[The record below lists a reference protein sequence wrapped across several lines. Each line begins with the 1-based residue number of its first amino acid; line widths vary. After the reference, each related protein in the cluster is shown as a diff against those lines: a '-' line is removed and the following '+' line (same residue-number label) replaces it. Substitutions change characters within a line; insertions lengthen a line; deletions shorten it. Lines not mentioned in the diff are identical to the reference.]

1 MPGSVQGSRASK
13 WSKLVVQIRAP
24 MYLSTPHLRLSRHGI
39 WYARI
44 VVPAA
49 IRAAHPKLQGE
60 IRLSTGTAQKAHA
73 QAFAQKMCLDFITMF
88 PPMDMD
94 MKPGVDRS
102 LLATMVLDL
111 DPVTGRV
118 KRIETQPHDTEADR
132 AMLRRLV
139 ENPAALFGLQ
149 HMPAHPAASP
159 APAPVVV
166 ETVVAAQ
173 LAQNAQASGAPP
185 GVAAAAAAKRPSS
198 DQDQAA
204 PEHGKPLGAVTAAAP
219 TSAWLSEVIEQWLVI
234 HARNGNLAESTR
246 DDTYAPTMKI
256 FRELVSNDKRMT
268 AAGEIWDVPMGD
280 IQPNDIDRF
289 VEQMWL
295 FPRQQGKRASTC
307 SKEKLASGAPA
318 QRREAAIT
326 RFMRIRK
333 FSQWAAKAGHL
344 PPESAARL
352 DAALIGLKHEPKG
365 TDEPQLLAE
374 SDSDGYVAFSR
385 QELGLLVESD
395 AFSAYAASRPA
406 RYWITLIGLFQG
418 PRIAEASQLRPEDF
432 TVVGDLQCMRITARR
447 RDASGREL
455 DAHGKPIPETRLKT
469 DASRRI
475 LPIHPKLIELGLLEF
490 VQQRRADR
498 KTFLF
503 DLKWQSHGGFGH
515 GPSKDFREL
524 SKAVGVW
531 KLREKVFHSFRSAL
545 AQQLEEAGLDSQL
558 IDWVLGHEV
567 PTIRQKH
574 YARNDGNIN
583 VPLRAVHEALSK
595 TYLDLNIAPWEKVR
609 LARPRHYG
617 RATGQDAD
625 MA

>member
-1 MPGSVQGSRASK
+1 M
-13 WSKLVVQIRAP
+13 
-24 MYLSTPHLRLSRHGI
+24 
-39 WYARI
+39 
-44 VVPAA
+44 PAA

-60 IRLSTGTAQKAHA
+60 IRLSTGTAQRAHA
-73 QAFAQKMCLDFITMF
+73 QAFAQKMCIDFMTMF
-88 PPMDMD
+88 RRMDMD
-94 MKPGVDRS
+94 MKPGLDRS

-149 HMPAHPAASP
+149 HMPAHPAATAP
-159 APAPVVV
+159 VALEPAAPAVPAQTAVAVTALRAVVTATAV
-166 ETVVAAQ
+166 
-173 LAQNAQASGAPP
+173 APP
-185 GVAAAAAAKRPSS
+185 TSA
-198 DQDQAA
+198 QDSAV
-204 PEHGKPLGAVTAAAP
+204 PEHGKPPGSAIAAAT
-219 TSAWLSEVIEQWLVI
+219 TSAWLSDVIEQWLVI

-256 FRELVSNDKRMT
+256 FRELVSSDKRIT
-268 AAGEIWDVPMGD
+268 ATGEIWDMRVGD

-333 FSQWAAKAGHL
+333 FTQWAAKAGHL

-455 DAHGKPIPETRLKT
+455 DAHGKPMPATRLKT
-469 DASRRI
+469 EASRRL

-503 DLKWQSHGGFGH
+503 DLKWQAHGGFGH

-558 IDWVLGHEV
+558 IDRVLGHEV

-574 YARNDGNIN
+574 YSRNDANIN

-595 TYLDLNIAPWEKVR
+595 TYLDLDITPWEKVR

-617 RATGQDAD
+617 RVTCEDAD